1 MQQEIKQWGNSA
13 AIRLSRRILA
23 QAKLDIASPVEI
35 EVSEGRIIIQAY
47 RPDSGRLKLPFSESE
62 LLQGL
67 DPHTA
72 HADEVAMPDDHE
84 WGD

>member
-35 EVSEGRIIIQAY
+35 EVSEGRII
-47 RPDSGRLKLPFSESE
+47 RPRMSRRGSVS
-62 LLQGL
+62 
-67 DPHTA
+67 
-72 HADEVAMPDDHE
+72 
-84 WGD
+84 

>member
-23 QAKLDIASPVEI
+23 QANLDIDSPVEI
-35 EVSEGRIIIQAY
+35 EVREGRIIIQAY
-47 RPDSGRLKLPFSESE
+47 RPERGHLKLPFSESE

-67 DPHTA
+67 NPETA
-72 HADEVAMPDDHE
+72 HADEVATPDDIE